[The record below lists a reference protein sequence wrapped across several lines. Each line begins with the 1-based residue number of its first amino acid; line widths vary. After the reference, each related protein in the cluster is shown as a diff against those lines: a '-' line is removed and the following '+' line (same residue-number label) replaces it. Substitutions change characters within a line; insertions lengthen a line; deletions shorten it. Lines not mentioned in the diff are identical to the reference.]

1 MEFPSARLGCAAAC
15 AGVCDANA
23 VLAGGAM
30 IEKLNALLALFSPDR
45 PEWGASE
52 VAQALQMPRSTTYR
66 LLARI
71 SMSGY
76 LDSDAATGR
85 FRLGMR
91 LAELGSLAQRS
102 TPLQRA
108 GNPVLRR
115 LSSETDET
123 ATLMIRSGL
132 TGIVVD
138 IAEGSLP
145 VSVPELPGAR
155 HPLYDS
161 AAGKVLLAWMPE
173 AERHALFRRGTGAQ
187 GTPALPDAQML
198 ERELHVIRE
207 NGAAIVR
214 VASRDLAFGAAA
226 PVFARGN
233 RLAGALQVGG
243 ASRTVTDERLAELAA
258 LVVTRAAQISAMLD
272 RLANRDVSA
281 HRESSHA

>member
-1 MEFPSARLGCAAAC
+1 
-15 AGVCDANA
+15 
-23 VLAGGAM
+23 M

-45 PEWGASE
+45 PEWAASE

-71 SMSGY
+71 SLSGY

-91 LAELGSLAQRS
+91 LAALGSLAQRS

-123 ATLMIRSGL
+123 ASLMVRSGL
-132 TGIVVD
+132 TGIIVD
-138 IAEGSLP
+138 VAEGSLP
-145 VSVPELPGAR
+145 VSVPQLPGAR
-155 HPLYDS
+155 QPLYDS

-173 AERHALFRRGTGAQ
+173 AERHALFRRGSGAQ
-187 GTPALPDAQML
+187 PTSALPDAQML
-198 ERELHVIRE
+198 ERELNVIRE
-207 NGAAIVR
+207 TGAAIVR
-214 VASRDLAFGAAA
+214 VASRDLEFGAAA
-226 PVFARGN
+226 PVFARGS
-233 RLAGALQVGG
+233 RIAGALQVGG

-258 LVVTRAAQISAMLD
+258 LVVTRAAQVSAMLD
-272 RLANRDVSA
+272 RLVDRDLSV